1 MIPAVAKTLDTAA
14 PDSLIGRTVRWTFAD
29 GPVAGKTYE
38 HTFNADG
45 SVDYRSVE
53 EPPAGAATH
62 EKACATDKVSA
73 DVFVISYLAA
83 SGYALTVVLNFRNH
97 EVIGF
102 ASNEEAWYR
111 QQGTFTL
118 VGSEA

>member
-1 MIPAVAKTLDTAA
+1 MLTAPSTTAA
-14 PDSLIGRTVRWTFAD
+14 RKEA
-29 GPVAGKTYE
+29 
-38 HTFNADG
+38 
-45 SVDYRSVE
+45 
-53 EPPAGAATH
+53 PAGAATH

-97 EVIGF
+97 RVIGF

-118 VGSEA
+118 VGSDD

>member
-1 MIPAVAKTLDTAA
+1 
-14 PDSLIGRTVRWTFAD
+14 
-29 GPVAGKTYE
+29 
-38 HTFNADG
+38 
-45 SVDYRSVE
+45 
-53 EPPAGAATH
+53 
-62 EKACATDKVSA
+62 VSD

-97 EVIGF
+97 RMIGF

-118 VGSEA
+118 L

>member
-1 MIPAVAKTLDTAA
+1 MTPAAAKASTTGT
-14 PDSLIGRTVRWTFAD
+14 PESLTGRTLRWTFAD

-45 SVDYRSVE
+45 SVDYRSA
-53 EPPAGAATH
+53 EPAPAGTTTH
-62 EKACATDKVSA
+62 EKACATDKVSD

-97 EVIGF
+97 RMIGF

-118 VGSEA
+118 VEGGG

>member
-1 MIPAVAKTLDTAA
+1 MIPAAGRTIDTVA
-14 PDSLIGRTVRWTFAD
+14 PDSLTGRTVRWTFAD

-45 SVDYRSVE
+45 SVDYRSAE
-53 EPPAGAATH
+53 EAPARAATH

-73 DVFVISYLAA
+73 DVFVISYLAT

-97 EVIGF
+97 RVIGF

-118 VGSEA
+118 VGSDD

>member
-1 MIPAVAKTLDTAA
+1 MNETPETLIGKTL
-14 PDSLIGRTVRWTFAD
+14 RWTFAD

-38 HTFNADG
+38 HTFHPDG
-45 SVDYRSVE
+45 TVDYRSVE
-53 EPPAGAATH
+53 PAAVGTATH
-62 EKACATDKVSA
+62 EKACATDKVS
-73 DVFVISYLAA
+73 DHVFVISYLAA

-97 EVIGF
+97 RMIGF

-118 VGSEA
+118 VEGKA